1 MKWEMRQLEK
11 KMAPLIEKSEETLSK
26 NEKEQQ
32 AIRDLIIR
40 FDEILSTKISRESL
54 NDLEVSLKL

>member
-1 MKWEMRQLEK
+1 
-11 KMAPLIEKSEETLSK
+11 MAPLIEKSEETLAK
-26 NEKEQQ
+26 NKKEQQ

>member
-26 NEKEQQ
+26 NKKEQQ